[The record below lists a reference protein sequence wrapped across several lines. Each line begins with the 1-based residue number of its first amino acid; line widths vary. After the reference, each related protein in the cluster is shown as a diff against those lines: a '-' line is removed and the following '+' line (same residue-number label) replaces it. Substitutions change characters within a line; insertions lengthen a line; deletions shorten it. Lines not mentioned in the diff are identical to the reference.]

1 MNANMFVKESPHAV
15 EASVN
20 RHYVHDYVDCFQ
32 NEEEAA
38 EVVRGVIRIHSAGG
52 FALKNII
59 SNSKRVLQS
68 WGESASGVNDSD
80 FSKTPTKRQML
91 SLNLSIYDPFGFVCD
106 FMVASKIL
114 IQKVWKSGIK
124 WDEELPND
132 LYSNWKLLLTELNRL
147 DEFCIPRC
155 YLKDLFNRK
164 VDLHIFADASEEAM
178 ATVAYRR
185 VPSPMQRISL

>member
-68 WGESASGVNDSD
+68 WGESASGVNDSENAAI
-80 FSKTPTKRQML
+80 FPTLLSYPLLMELLQIHIKKRKT
-91 SLNLSIYDPFGFVCD
+91 V
-106 FMVASKIL
+106 
-114 IQKVWKSGIK
+114 
-124 WDEELPND
+124 
-132 LYSNWKLLLTELNRL
+132 
-147 DEFCIPRC
+147 
-155 YLKDLFNRK
+155 
-164 VDLHIFADASEEAM
+164 
-178 ATVAYRR
+178 
-185 VPSPMQRISL
+185 